1 LPDQKKLLKKPFQN
15 ERVCFSKWKGLK
27 IYSYI
32 NFDLMIILLA
42 GIFIAGYLLISF
54 ETYIRINKAAIALFT
69 GILCWIIFI
78 VSSNNN
84 QAAES
89 DLVNG
94 IPDIAGIIF
103 FLISAMTIVELI
115 DAHDGFELI
124 TKRIDQT
131 SKRKLVWTIT
141 LITFFLSPI
150 LDNLTTSIVMVLL
163 LRKLVGNPKQR
174 MVFIG
179 MIIIAANAGG
189 VWSPMGDVTTTMLW
203 IGGQIT
209 AATILLKL
217 FLPSIFCVVVPLI
230 ICTFKM
236 HGNVRPPE
244 SNAEITQRQF
254 NEKEQYI
261 VLFSGLLI
269 LLSVPVLKMLTGLP
283 PYMSILFGL
292 GVLWIITEIIHHK
305 KSGER
310 SELTVAE
317 ALRRIDTPSI
327 LFFLGLLLG
336 VAALESAGALHTIS
350 AWLDVKISNENI
362 IVILIG
368 LLSSIVDNVPL
379 VAAAQSM
386 YSLERYTTD
395 HNFWLLLSYCAGT
408 GGSVL
413 LIGSAAGVAAMG
425 MEQLSFIWYLKK
437 ISLLALIGFFS
448 GIVIYFL
455 QQLIMK

>member
-1 LPDQKKLLKKPFQN
+1 
-15 ERVCFSKWKGLK
+15 
-27 IYSYI
+27 
-32 NFDLMIILLA
+32 MIILLT

-54 ETYIRINKAAIALFT
+54 ETYIKINKAAIALVT

-78 VSSNNN
+78 TSNDNN
-84 QAAES
+84 QVAES
-89 DLVNG
+89 DLING
-94 IPDIAGIIF
+94 IPNIAGIIF

-124 TKRIDQT
+124 TKRINQT

-203 IGGQIT
+203 IGGQVT

-217 FLPSIFCVVVPLI
+217 FLPSLACIIAPLI

-236 HGNVRPPE
+236 HGKVRAP
-244 SNAEITQRQF
+244 EITAGNMHRQF
-254 NEKEQYI
+254 STQHQYI

-269 LLSVPVLKMLTGLP
+269 LLSVPVLKMITGLP

-292 GVLWIITEIIHHK
+292 GVLWIITEIIHFK
-305 KSGER
+305 NNGEK

-336 VAALESAGALHTIS
+336 VAALESAGALQATS
-350 AWLDVKISNENI
+350 AWLDAKIANENI
-362 IVILIG
+362 IVVLIG

-386 YSLERYTTD
+386 YSLERFATD

-425 MEQLSFIWYLKK
+425 MEQLSFMWYLKK

-448 GIVIYFL
+448 GILIYFL
-455 QQLIMK
+455 QQLIIK